1 MATIKQIDG
10 RSVRGHLRRLPSVY
24 ALFANNTKR
33 FIKSNQAKSLLTCAL
48 LSKSLLKIAL
58 MPALL
63 ALVLCRHHIALP
75 SRLFA
80 DVSNFIDVRFK
91 NQGLD
96 SIEIQDNGSGI
107 LPANYESVALKHHT
121 SKLSTYSD
129 IASLDTF
136 GFRGEAL
143 ASLCALSTVTI
154 TTCLSQDV
162 PKGTKLT
169 FEPSGHLKS
178 TSIVAAQRGTT
189 VAVDALFHNLPVRR
203 RELERNIKREWHKVI
218 ALLNQYACILTQ
230 LKFSV
235 SQQPTKGKRILLFS
249 TKGNISTKDNIINI
263 FGAKTMAA
271 LVSLDLK
278 LEIQPTTSGINL
290 TSTDTDESKEVRVLG
305 HVSRPVHGEGR
316 QTPDRQMFFVNG
328 RPCGLPQFAKTFNEV
343 YKSYNY
349 SQSPFIFADIRLDT
363 NMYDVNVSPDKR
375 SILLHDQNNL
385 LDSLRAAL
393 VELFDHHEYT
403 IPVAQAFSTLGRSAT
418 NPSTAAK
425 QLQATSDTSDSSLI
439 GLKGTEESEAS
450 EPSVAEDRSE
460 SSVDEPVTIPST
472 KTPDTSTRNKNTGA
486 QSLISRWAS
495 GSTSSPAAKIH
506 VGSRQTSISARFGRN
521 SGEISQSGRAIRV
534 RDFNDRLAEQMPNA
548 ECASV
553 LSSQESEQEE
563 VDGVFKEV
571 IPEPQ
576 IPATQPMR
584 LADDTPRMR
593 NPRSL
598 KRDVVETISVTIG
611 DISRSKT
618 VFSPSKRRRTES
630 IATDD
635 ASVEAVEL
643 SDNEDV
649 REERQ
654 EEGSEPNL
662 EIEDSESEQDGSEPD
677 QGLDVEPRRPD
688 LEEEEEADSSEQD
701 RTPSNDGMEM
711 EGGEVASDQEMAGDN
726 ETRCGRQ
733 PSDKQPTATD
743 LKRIN
748 IFQPASR
755 RKDATLAYVQCLDLS
770 TELLGAHAESYKAN
784 ASRILST
791 NANIEAVEDISAVD
805 AESRLQLI
813 ISKGDFGKMRV
824 IGQFNMGFIIAVR
837 PGNSPIA
844 TAGNGANNDE
854 LFIIDQHAS
863 DEKYNFERLQ
873 SSTVVQ
879 SQRLVHPKT
888 LNLTAL
894 EEEIVMENL
903 PTIETNGFKLLVD
916 TSGDSPVGSRCVL
929 TALPLSRETAFSLED
944 LEELIAI
951 LAEAPGGSG
960 SSTDSVPYIARPSK
974 VRKMFAMRAC
984 RSSVMIGKALTM
996 SQMYG
1001 LVRHMGELD
1010 KPWNCPHGR
1019 PTMRHLCRLQAW
1031 DEQGW
1036 KGDLELASAA
1046 RWKAF
1051 ARGDE

>member
-10 RSVRGHLRRLPSVY
+10 RSIHQIQSGQVIVDLCSVV
-24 ALFANNTKR
+24 KE
-33 FIKSNQAKSLLTCAL
+33 
-48 LSKSLLKIAL
+48 
-58 MPALL
+58 
-63 ALVLCRHHIALP
+63 LVENSVDAGAT
-75 SRLFA
+75 S
-80 DVSNFIDVRFK
+80 IDVRFK

-154 TTCLSQDV
+154 TTCISQDV

-278 LEIQPTTSGINL
+278 LEIQPTSTIL
-290 TSTDTDESKEVRVLG
+290 TSTDADASKE
-305 HVSRPVHGEGR
+305 
-316 QTPDRQMFFVNG
+316 
-328 RPCGLPQFAKTFNEV
+328 TFNEV
-343 YKSYNY
+343 YRSYNY

-363 NMYDVNVSPDKR
+363 SMYDVNVSPDKR

-403 IPVAQAFSTLGRSAT
+403 IPVAQAFSTLGHSAT
-418 NPSTAAK
+418 NPATLAK
-425 QLQATSDTSDSSLI
+425 QLAATSGPSLT
-439 GLKGTEESEAS
+439 GLKRTEAAEES
-450 EPSVAEDRSE
+450 EPSVADDRSE
-460 SSVDEPVTIPST
+460 SSVDEPVTTSSA
-472 KTPDTSTRNKNTGA
+472 KTPDTSTCNKNTGA
-486 QSLISRWAS
+486 QSLINRWAS

-506 VGSRQTSISARFGRN
+506 VGTPQMSISARFGRN
-521 SGEISQSGRAIRV
+521 GEISQSGRAIRV
-534 RDFNDRLAEQMPNA
+534 RDFNDRLAEKLPNA
-548 ECASV
+548 ECVSV
-553 LSSQESEQEE
+553 PSSQDNEQEE
-563 VDGVFKEV
+563 VDGVSKGV

-584 LADDTPRMR
+584 LVDNTPRTR

-611 DISRSKT
+611 NISRSGT
-618 VFSPSKRRRTES
+618 VFSPSKKRRTES
-630 IATDD
+630 IAADD
-635 ASVEAVEL
+635 ASVEEVEL
-643 SDNEDV
+643 SDNEDI

-654 EEGSEPNL
+654 EEGGDPTL
-662 EIEDSESEQDGSEPD
+662 EIEDSESDDAGSELD
-677 QGLDVEPRRPD
+677 QVLNVEPRRPE
-688 LEEEEEADSSEQD
+688 LEEQEEADFSEQD
-701 RTPSNDGMEM
+701 SVAGTPSNDGMEI
-711 EGGEVASDQEMAGDN
+711 EGGGVASDPEFAGDS
-726 ETRCGRQ
+726 ESSVGHK
-733 PSDKQPTATD
+733 PSDEQSTATD
-743 LKRIN
+743 FKRTN

-755 RKDATLAYVQCLDLS
+755 RKDATVVYVQRLNLS
-770 TELLGAHAESYKAN
+770 TEVLRAHTESYKVN
-784 ASRILST
+784 TSRILST

-824 IGQFNMGFIIAVR
+824 AGQFNMGFIIAVR
-837 PGNSPIA
+837 PGNAPVA
-844 TAGNGANNDE
+844 KAGNGAKNDE

-888 LNLTAL
+888 LDLTAL

-903 PTIETNGFKLLVD
+903 PTIEANGFKLLVD
-916 TSGDSPVGSRCVL
+916 TSGDSP
-929 TALPLSRETAFSLED
+929 P
-944 LEELIAI
+944 
-951 LAEAPGGSG
+951 
-960 SSTDSVPYIARPSK
+960 
-974 VRKMFAMRAC
+974 
-984 RSSVMIGKALTM
+984 
-996 SQMYG
+996 
-1001 LVRHMGELD
+1001 
-1010 KPWNCPHGR
+1010 
-1019 PTMRHLCRLQAW
+1019 
-1031 DEQGW
+1031 
-1036 KGDLELASAA
+1036 
-1046 RWKAF
+1046 
-1051 ARGDE
+1051 